1 VLHKGWWKV
10 WAVRPR
16 VVMVEAGHTAKG
28 KRRSNKVRF
37 WSSVGLYPIL
47 LPRGVI
53 RGDLNSTYSD
63 HGLLFH
69 RSDMRGAYVFL
80 LSS

>member
-1 VLHKGWWKV
+1 MLHKGWWKV
-10 WAVRPR
+10 WGVQPL
-16 VVMVEAGHTAKG
+16 VMVEVGLTEKG

-37 WSSVGLYPIL
+37 GSSVGLYPIL
-47 LPRGVI
+47 LPRGAI
-53 RGDLNSTYSD
+53 RGDLNSTYSGA

-69 RSDMRGAYVFL
+69 RSDMRRAYVFL